1 MEMSFLDLIYFS
13 KSDKAETVW
22 KLSPPYLVGR
32 VCKMSDRGFWFCKL
46 HIFIMQ
52 NIVKNLQGR
61 YDGITRTSAVGC
73 TIARGYSLIH
83 RFCSATDSDEERNMS
98 FLIVEM
104 AGKMDY
110 RIYNRCRMFPPAS
123 TSRGFCYKYC
133 RACGNLRLRR
143 PCKIRVSVIIQRP

>member
-1 MEMSFLDLIYFS
+1 
-13 KSDKAETVW
+13 
-22 KLSPPYLVGR
+22 
-32 VCKMSDRGFWFCKL
+32 
-46 HIFIMQ
+46 MQ

-110 RIYNRCRMFPPAS
+110 RIYNRCRMFPPLLQAAGS
-123 TSRGFCYKYC
+123 VINTAGHAEIY
-133 RACGNLRLRR
+133 ACGD
-143 PCKIRVSVIIQRP
+143 RVKSESL